1 MNLIFDINSALIQL
15 WTTQLPADA
24 PRLMP
29 MQYAEP
35 PKAPIVFVGLNP
47 SFSEDGILRNQTL
60 ANALPVNARE
70 FFAWPQHASFDLT
83 KCLALESYAHTHYP
97 FFAWH
102 REIKKASDLPWV
114 HYDIFAIRETSQQTV
129 QSLTCSGAD
138 PIGLTPF
145 GAAQLAIFHDLLAL
159 ATPRAVVVVNALAAQ
174 IYLQQRRPRFDP
186 ATGHYLDTTPGGQ
199 AFPVF
204 LSGMLTG
211 ARALDRHSRT
221 RLIWQ
226 VLHALGVSWQP

>member
-1 MNLIFDINSALIQL
+1 MNLISDINNALMQL
-15 WTTQLPADA
+15 WATQLPAGA
-24 PRLMP
+24 PQLVP
-29 MQYAEP
+29 MQYAES

-47 SFSEDGILRNQTL
+47 SFSEDGWSRNQRL
-60 ANALPVNARE
+60 AKQLPVNARE
-70 FFAWPQHASFDLT
+70 FFAWPRHKSFTVAECLT
-83 KCLALESYAHTHYP
+83 LEGYAHAHYA
-97 FFAWH
+97 FFKWH
-102 REIKKASDLPWV
+102 RDIAKASKLPWT

-138 PIGLTPF
+138 PLGLTPF

-186 ATGHYLDTTPGGQ
+186 ATGHYWDTTPGGQ

-211 ARALDRHSRT
+211 ARAVDRHPRT